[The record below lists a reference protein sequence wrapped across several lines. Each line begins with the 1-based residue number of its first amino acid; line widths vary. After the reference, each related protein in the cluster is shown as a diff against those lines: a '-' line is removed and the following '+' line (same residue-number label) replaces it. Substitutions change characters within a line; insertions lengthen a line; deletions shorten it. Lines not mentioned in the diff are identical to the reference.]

1 VVIRRSAA
9 SETGQLIAEIA
20 AQGDDAEVRRETAIA
35 RLRVI
40 GARALRH
47 ILPLLD
53 RARPPETRVSALR
66 ALEGSR
72 EAAVVAPVLDTL
84 EDPIED
90 VKVAALGVTRSLL
103 DGARGPEVLD
113 RVTALALDATQ
124 PLAVRRAAVTALA
137 DLPPRTLRPL
147 LGRLQADANPAIRA
161 LVENQQLA
169 PPADPVCILSE
180 AAEGKLPSEP
190 DYVLSL
196 IAEAG
201 VRAPLPTLHRL
212 VGVIRDRERAE
223 TRRARQRDW
232 LTVRGTVH
240 EVLASRD
247 SRVAAYDLRE
257 AFESGEGPL
266 PSAFIR
272 AAATIGDAAI
282 LEAIA
287 GAFVR
292 AAGPQHADWRAPL
305 ADAARAIVAREHL
318 TRRHAV
324 VKRLR
329 ARWGETVE
337 QFLP

>member
-9 SETGQLIAEIA
+9 SETRQLIAELA
-20 AQGDDAEVRRETAIA
+20 AEGDVAEVRRETAIA

-47 ILPLLD
+47 IVPLLD
-53 RARPPETRVSALR
+53 PARSPETRVSALR

-84 EDPIED
+84 EEPLEE

-103 DGARGPEVLD
+103 DGPRGPEVLD
-113 RVTALALDATQ
+113 RVTALALDAAQ
-124 PLAVRRAAVTALA
+124 PLAVRRAAVAALA

-147 LGRLQADANPAIRA
+147 LGRLKADANPAVRA
-161 LVENQQLA
+161 LVENQHLA
-169 PPADPVCILSE
+169 PPTDPVCILSE
-180 AAEGKLPSEP
+180 AAEGKLPAEP

-196 IAEAG
+196 VAEAG

-212 VGVIRDRERAE
+212 VGVIRAREQAE

-266 PSAFIR
+266 PSAFVR

-292 AAGPQHADWRAPL
+292 AAGPHHADWRAPL
-305 ADAARAIVAREHL
+305 ADAARAIVARERL